1 MNAKLLFYALTAAL
15 GGMLFGFDTA
25 VISGTTKFIQ
35 PYFGLTDAGLGFTV
49 SIALIGTVVG
59 SIMVGRPGD
68 LYGRRAML
76 MICAVLYL
84 VSSIGC
90 AVAGSWTMLLVS
102 RFIGGLGVGAASV
115 MAPMYI
121 AEIAPGHLRGRL
133 VAIAQFNI
141 VAGILIAFFSN
152 YLLVNIGDANW
163 RWMFGVQAFPS
174 VLFLVLLFFIP
185 ESPRWTVKKNL
196 ISKAREILRKVGSVN
211 VDAELEDIVNSLKE
225 ESVKGNTKLFQKK
238 YSFPISCAIWLAI
251 FNQLSGINVILY
263 YAPMIFEKTGIAADT
278 AMLQAVAIGVTNMV
292 FTLIAMLFI
301 DKFGRKTLLLIGAVG
316 MFISLGGAAIRF
328 YQNDFSGMGILIYII
343 GFIASFAFSQGA
355 VIWVFLAEIFPNKV
369 RSQGQALGSFVH
381 WIMNALIAWTF
392 PIMLSGMGGG
402 AVFMFFAVMMIP
414 FFIFV
419 WKVMPETKGRTL
431 EELEKYVLSK

>member
-49 SIALIGTVVG
+49 SIALIGTVIG
-59 SIMVGRPGD
+59 SIMIGRPGD

-90 AVAGSWTMLLVS
+90 AFANSWTALLIF
-102 RFIGGLGVGAASV
+102 RLIGGLGVGAASV

-152 YLLVNIGDANW
+152 YLLVDIGETNW

-174 VLFLVLLFFIP
+174 VLFLIMLFFIP
-185 ESPRWTVKKNL
+185 ESPRWTVKKDL
-196 ISKAREILRKVGSVN
+196 INKAREILQKVGSVN
-211 VDAELEDIVNSLKE
+211 VESELDDIVKSLHE
-225 ESVKGNTKLFQKK
+225 ESGKKSAKLFQKK
-238 YSFPISCAIWLAI
+238 YSFPITCAIWLAI

-263 YAPMIFEKTGIAADT
+263 YAPMIFEKTGIATDT
-278 AMLQAVAIGVTNMV
+278 AMLQAVALGVTNMV

-316 MFISLGGAAIRF
+316 MFLSLGGAAIKF
-328 YQNDFSGMGILIYII
+328 YQNDFSGAGILIYII

-369 RSQGQALGSFVH
+369 RAQGQALGSFVH
-381 WIMNALIAWTF
+381 WVMNALIAWTF
-392 PIMLSGMGGG
+392 PIMLAGLGGG
-402 AVFMFFAVMMIP
+402 SVFMFFAIMMIP
-414 FFIFV
+414 FFVFV
-419 WKVMPETKGRTL
+419 WKVMPETKGKSL
-431 EELEKYVLSK
+431 EELEKAVLSK

>member
-1 MNAKLLFYALTAAL
+1 
-15 GGMLFGFDTA
+15 
-25 VISGTTKFIQ
+25 
-35 PYFGLTDAGLGFTV
+35 
-49 SIALIGTVVG
+49 
-59 SIMVGRPGD
+59 
-68 LYGRRAML
+68 
-76 MICAVLYL
+76 
-84 VSSIGC
+84 
-90 AVAGSWTMLLVS
+90 
-102 RFIGGLGVGAASV
+102 
-115 MAPMYI
+115 
-121 AEIAPGHLRGRL
+121 
-133 VAIAQFNI
+133 
-141 VAGILIAFFSN
+141 
-152 YLLVNIGDANW
+152 
-163 RWMFGVQAFPS
+163 
-174 VLFLVLLFFIP
+174 
-185 ESPRWTVKKNL
+185 
-196 ISKAREILRKVGSVN
+196 
-211 VDAELEDIVNSLKE
+211 
-225 ESVKGNTKLFQKK
+225 
-238 YSFPISCAIWLAI
+238 ISCAIWLAI

-263 YAPMIFEKTGIAADT
+263 YAPMIFEKTGIATDT
-278 AMLQAVAIGVTNMV
+278 AMLQAVAVGVTNMV

-419 WKVMPETKGRTL
+419 WKVMPETKGRSL

>member
-1 MNAKLLFYALTAAL
+1 
-15 GGMLFGFDTA
+15 
-25 VISGTTKFIQ
+25 
-35 PYFGLTDAGLGFTV
+35 
-49 SIALIGTVVG
+49 LIGTVIG
-59 SIMVGRPGD
+59 SIIVGRPGD

-90 AVAGSWTMLLVS
+90 AVAGSWAMLLAS

-152 YLLVNIGDANW
+152 YLLFNIGDANW

-174 VLFLVLLFFIP
+174 VLFLTLLFFIP

-196 ISKAREILRKVGSVN
+196 ISKAREILLKVGSVN
-211 VDAELEDIVNSLKE
+211 VDTELEDIVNSLKE
-225 ESVKGNTKLFQKK
+225 ESGKGNTKLFQKK

-263 YAPMIFEKTGIAADT
+263 YAPMIFEKTGLATDT
-278 AMLQAVAIGVTNMV
+278 AMLQAVAIGVTNMA

-419 WKVMPETKGRTL
+419 WKVMPETKGRSL

>member
-1 MNAKLLFYALTAAL
+1 MNLRLFFYTLTAAL

-49 SIALIGTVVG
+49 SIALIGTVIG
-59 SIMVGRPGD
+59 SIIIGRPGD
-68 LYGRRAML
+68 MYGRRAML
-76 MICAVLYL
+76 MICAVLYFI
-84 VSSIGC
+84 SSVGC
-90 AVAGSWTMLLVS
+90 AIADSWAMLLIF

-152 YLLVNIGDANW
+152 YLLVDIGETNW

-174 VLFLVLLFFIP
+174 VLFLALLFFIP

-196 ISKAREILRKVGSVN
+196 IAKARDILQKVGSADVET
-211 VDAELEDIVNSLKE
+211 ELNDIVSSLKE
-225 ESVKGNTKLFQKK
+225 ESGKENTKLFQKK
-238 YSFPISCAIWLAI
+238 YSFPISCAIWLAV

-301 DKFGRKTLLLIGAVG
+301 DKFGRKTLLLIGAAG

-328 YQNDFSGMGILIYII
+328 YQNDFSGMGILVYII

-355 VIWVFLAEIFPNKV
+355 VIWVFLAEVFPNKV
-369 RSQGQALGSFVH
+369 RGQGQALGSFVH
-381 WIMNALIAWTF
+381 WIMNAIIAWIF
-392 PIMLSGMGGG
+392 PVMLSGMGGG

-419 WKVMPETKGRTL
+419 WKVMPETKGRSL
-431 EELEKYVLSK
+431 EELEKYVMTK

>member
-1 MNAKLLFYALTAAL
+1 MNLRLFFYTVTAAL

-35 PYFGLTDAGLGFTV
+35 PYFALTDAGLGFTV
-49 SIALIGTVVG
+49 SIALIGTVIG
-59 SIMVGRPGD
+59 SIVVGRPGD

-76 MICAVLYL
+76 LICAVLYL
-84 VSSIGC
+84 ISSIGC
-90 AVAGSWTMLLVS
+90 AVAGSWAMLLVF

-174 VLFLVLLFFIP
+174 ILFLILLFFIP
-185 ESPRWTVKKNL
+185 ESPRWIVKKNL
-196 ISKAREILRKVGSVN
+196 ISKARQILQKVGSVN
-211 VDAELEDIVNSLKE
+211 VDTELEDIVNSLKE
-225 ESVKGNTKLFQKK
+225 ETGKGNAKLFQKK

-263 YAPMIFEKTGIAADT
+263 YAPMIFEKTGITTDT
-278 AMLQAVAIGVTNMV
+278 AMLQAVAVGVTNMV

-402 AVFMFFAVMMIP
+402 AVFMFFAIMMIP

-431 EELEKYVLSK
+431 EDLEKYVLSK

>member
-35 PYFGLTDAGLGFTV
+35 PYFGLTDSGLGFTV
-49 SIALIGTVVG
+49 SIALIGTVIG
-59 SIMVGRPGD
+59 SIIVGRPGD

-84 VSSIGC
+84 ISSIGC
-90 AVAGSWTMLLVS
+90 AVAGSWAMLLAS

-152 YLLVNIGDANW
+152 YLLFNIGDANW

-174 VLFLVLLFFIP
+174 ILFLTLLFFIP

-196 ISKAREILRKVGSVN
+196 ISKAREILLKVGSVN

-225 ESVKGNTKLFQKK
+225 ESGKGNTKLFQKK

-263 YAPMIFEKTGIAADT
+263 YAPMIFEKTGIAANA
-278 AMLQAVAIGVTNMV
+278 AMLQAVAIGVTNMA

-328 YQNDFSGMGILIYII
+328 FQNDFSGMGILIYII

-355 VIWVFLAEIFPNKV
+355 VIWVFLAEVFPNKV

-419 WKVMPETKGRTL
+419 WKVMPETKGRSL
-431 EELEKYVLSK
+431 EELEKYVLTK